1 MSTPHHREDGA
12 PRPSGGR
19 EIDIDFLQI
28 FTLLNK
34 HNFGEDFQST
44 MDSARHLII
53 SLILAALITVIGTIG
68 YMMVEGWDFMDALY
82 MTVITISTVGYSE
95 VRQVDAAGRIF
106 TILIVIT
113 GVGFSLYVAGAV
125 VQFMVEGQIR
135 KIMGRR
141 RLDQK
146 LKRLKNH
153 YIICGYGRIGRVLV
167 RNLRRKISDLV
178 VVDNNPDLVTNM
190 EEDRLLYVEG
200 DATEEE
206 TLIKAGIYNARGLV
220 SVLATDTDNV
230 FLVLTARQL
239 NSNLDII
246 ARAGTDRSKDKLK
259 AAGATTVE
267 SPYEMGALRMA
278 QRILRPKVTSFLD
291 FALSTRRKDILMEEL
306 PVSRDSDLANLTLKD
321 SGIRQKYNLIVI
333 AIEKATGEMLF
344 NPSFEALIEGDD
356 TLIAVGEEPNLH
368 LLAQALHPH
377 G

>member
-1 MSTPHHREDGA
+1 
-12 PRPSGGR
+12 
-19 EIDIDFLQI
+19 
-28 FTLLNK
+28 
-34 HNFGEDFQST
+34 
-44 MDSARHLII
+44 
-53 SLILAALITVIGTIG
+53 
-68 YMMVEGWDFMDALY
+68 
-82 MTVITISTVGYSE
+82 
-95 VRQVDAAGRIF
+95 
-106 TILIVIT
+106 
-113 GVGFSLYVAGAV
+113 
-125 VQFMVEGQIR
+125 
-135 KIMGRR
+135 
-141 RLDQK
+141 
-146 LKRLKNH
+146 
-153 YIICGYGRIGRVLV
+153 
-167 RNLRRKISDLV
+167 
-178 VVDNNPDLVTNM
+178 
-190 EEDRLLYVEG
+190 
-200 DATEEE
+200 
-206 TLIKAGIYNARGLV
+206 
-220 SVLATDTDNV
+220 
-230 FLVLTARQL
+230 LTARQL

>member
-1 MSTPHHREDGA
+1 
-12 PRPSGGR
+12 
-19 EIDIDFLQI
+19 
-28 FTLLNK
+28 
-34 HNFGEDFQST
+34 

-53 SLILAALITVIGTIG
+53 SLILAALITIIGTIG

-95 VRQVDAAGRIF
+95 VRQVDAAGRVF

-167 RNLRRKISDLV
+167 RNLRRKISNLV
-178 VVDNNPDLVTNM
+178 VVDNSPDLVTNM
-190 EEDRLLYVEG
+190 EEDRVLYVEG

-206 TLIKAGIYNARGLV
+206 TLIKAGIHNARGLV
-220 SVLATDTDNV
+220 AVLATDTDNV

-306 PVSRDSDLANLTLKD
+306 PVSRDSALANLTLKD
-321 SGIRQKYNLIVI
+321 SGIRQNYNLIVI

>member
-1 MSTPHHREDGA
+1 M
-12 PRPSGGR
+12 
-19 EIDIDFLQI
+19 
-28 FTLLNK
+28 N
-34 HNFGEDFQST
+34 
-44 MDSARHLII
+44 SARHLTI
-53 SLILAALITVIGTIG
+53 SVVLAFLITVIGTVG

-106 TILIVIT
+106 TIFIVVT

-167 RNLRRKISDLV
+167 RNLRRKFSNV
-178 VVDNNPDLVTNM
+178 VIVDNNPDLVTNM
-190 EEDRLLYVEG
+190 EEDGVLYVEG
-200 DATEEE
+200 DATEEA
-206 TLIKAGIYNARGLV
+206 TLIKAGIDNAKGLV

-239 NSNLDII
+239 NPQLDII

-267 SPYEMGALRMA
+267 SPYEMGALRMV

-291 FALSTRRKDILMEEL
+291 FALSTKRKDILMEEL
-306 PVSRDSDLANLTLKD
+306 SVGRDSQLANLTLKD
-321 SGIRQKYNLIVI
+321 SGIRQRYNLIVI
-333 AIEKATGEMLF
+333 AIEKSTGEMLF
-344 NPSFEALIEGDD
+344 NPSFEARIEVED

-368 LLAQALHPH
+368 LLEQDLNPNQ
-377 G
+377 

>member
-1 MSTPHHREDGA
+1 
-12 PRPSGGR
+12 
-19 EIDIDFLQI
+19 
-28 FTLLNK
+28 
-34 HNFGEDFQST
+34 

-167 RNLRRKISDLV
+167 RNLRRKISNLV
-178 VVDNNPDLVTNM
+178 VVDNSPDLVTNM
-190 EEDRLLYVEG
+190 EEDRVLYVEG

-206 TLIKAGIYNARGLV
+206 TLIKAGIHNARGLV
-220 SVLATDTDNV
+220 AVLATDTDNV

-306 PVSRDSDLANLTLKD
+306 PVSRDSALANLTLKD
-321 SGIRQKYNLIVI
+321 SGIRQNYNLIVI

-344 NPSFEALIEGDD
+344 NPSFEALIEEDD

>member
-1 MSTPHHREDGA
+1 
-12 PRPSGGR
+12 
-19 EIDIDFLQI
+19 
-28 FTLLNK
+28 
-34 HNFGEDFQST
+34 
-44 MDSARHLII
+44 MDSARHLVI
-53 SLILAALITVIGTIG
+53 SLILAFLITVFGTAG

-106 TILIVIT
+106 TIFIVVT

-135 KIMGRR
+135 KIMGRK
-141 RLDQK
+141 RLGLK
-146 LKRLKNH
+146 LKRMKNH

-167 RNLRRKISDLV
+167 RNLRRKIPNLV
-178 VVDNNPDLVTNM
+178 VVDNNPDLVSNM
-190 EEDRLLYVEG
+190 ENDGVLYVDG
-200 DATEEE
+200 DATEED
-206 TLIKAGIYNARGLV
+206 TLIKAGIHNARGLV

-239 NSNLDII
+239 NPNLDII
-246 ARAGTDRSKDKLK
+246 ARAGADRSKDKLK

-291 FALSTRRKDILMEEL
+291 FALSTRRQDILMEEL
-306 PVSRDSDLANLTLKD
+306 PVSHDSELVNLTLKD
-321 SGIRQKYNLIVI
+321 SGIRQNYNLIII
-333 AIEKATGEMLF
+333 AIEKSSGEMLF
-344 NPSFEALIEGDD
+344 NPSFDARIEVDD

-368 LLAQALHPH
+368 LLAQALYSKE
-377 G
+377 